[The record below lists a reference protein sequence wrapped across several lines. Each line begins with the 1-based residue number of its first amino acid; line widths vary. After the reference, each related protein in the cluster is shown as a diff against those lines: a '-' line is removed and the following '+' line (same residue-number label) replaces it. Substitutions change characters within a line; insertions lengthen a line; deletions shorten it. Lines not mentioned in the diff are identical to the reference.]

1 MTIETLRGRYRL
13 HRFPPRQRAVTGEP
27 LTTSISAADYQRQLM
42 DGFQEGLQKGFAQ
55 GMTEGQE
62 QGFSEGHQQGFAE
75 GRRQGYTE
83 GSLAGQQEGRKQFV
97 EAAQPLEAITGKVN
111 DFLAHIERKQ
121 REDLLQLVE
130 KVTRQVIRCELAL
143 QPTQLLALVEE
154 ALAAFPAMP
163 ETLQVMLSTE
173 EFNRLRDAV
182 PEKVSEWGLT
192 PSPDLP
198 PGECW
203 VITDKSEL
211 DIRCKHRLE
220 QCMTALKETLTPES
234 QGE

>member
-27 LTTSISAADYQRQLM
+27 LTASISAADYQRQLM

-97 EAAQPLEAITGKVN
+97 EAAQPLEAISGKVN

-163 ETLQVMLSTE
+163 ETGWRFPGATATCPTGKRVTGGGGICTSRTGYIWLTRSFPSANNSWSAACDTTE
-173 EFNRLRDAV
+173 DQNG
-182 PEKVSEWGLT
+182 S
-192 PSPDLP
+192 
-198 PGECW
+198 
-203 VITDKSEL
+203 ITVYA
-211 DIRCKHRLE
+211 IC
-220 QCMTALKETLTPES
+220 Q
-234 QGE
+234 